1 MSGSAFMS
9 IKINVLRQGNLQ
21 LIAWARSN
29 PVDLQL
35 SIKDLLGIEMPSIPF
50 SFNSGPFKLHYKRRA
65 LDAYMVHWLLQLGL
79 A

>member
-1 MSGSAFMS
+1 MSGFAVTS
-9 IKINVLRQGNLQ
+9 IKINVLWQGNLQ
-21 LIAWARSN
+21 LIARARIN
-29 PVDLQL
+29 VDLQL

-50 SFNSGPFKLHYKRRA
+50 SFNSGPFKLHYKRRP